1 MSTAFSKA
9 IGSASKNSLS
19 IQLLS
24 YILACSTLLAII
36 ITLLQLF
43 WDYHQDVSQVESS
56 LDQIESSFL
65 QPIASSLWNLDEEQI
80 HVQLEGIMNLPS
92 MQFVEVREVMGGSA
106 VHLLSIGQ
114 ALPQYDISREF
125 ELVYQGEKV
134 GKLFVASSLDMI
146 YHRLLEKS
154 VLILITQ
161 TIKTLVVSFCI
172 LLIFYYK
179 VVRHLNRIVN
189 YTENFNP
196 DELDRPL
203 ELEGRGEQDGQDK
216 ADELDLLAR
225 SINRMRLSLADEFS
239 ARQQVTERLKQE
251 RDFSTTLINS
261 SNLLICCLDTNLQIV
276 TVNPAAVLLTGYVQ
290 QELLGQSWLDRFV
303 SPVERSRLFDE
314 LTQAGMLENRE
325 ITTHDQ
331 QGDEL
336 ILQWNFVPFYEGADL
351 KYRIAFGYDITP
363 LKRVEREIIRLNEE
377 LELKV
382 DKRTRSLKESNEQL
396 ARAYENLKMAQQTLV
411 ETEKMASLGS
421 LVAGVAHEINTPVG
435 ISVTAASFLQ
445 ERVKEFHTK
454 LDEKH
459 LSRSYL
465 TELIHTLDESSTL
478 LQNNL
483 RRASDLISSFKQ
495 VAVDQSSQA
504 HYRFNV
510 ADNLHQVVVSLG
522 HKLKKSQSEVEIHC
536 DPKLSVYSYPG
547 SFAQIYSNL
556 ILNSITHGFDGLERQ
571 KKIEIEIVQH
581 ENELVI
587 DYRDNGRGIESA
599 ILPRIFDPFVTSKR
613 GQGGSGLGTHIVYN
627 LVVQLMK
634 GRISCDSEPGNGVH
648 FNIRIPIKQ
657 EMEPQ
662 AASV

>member
-1 MSTAFSKA
+1 MSTALRKA

-19 IQLLS
+19 LRLLS
-24 YILACSTLLAII
+24 YILACSTLLAVI

-43 WDYHQDVSQVESS
+43 WDYRQDVGQVENS
-56 LDQIESSFL
+56 LSQIESSFL

-80 HVQLEGIMNLPS
+80 QVQLEGIMNLPA
-92 MQFVEVREVMGGSA
+92 MQFVEVREVMGGNA
-106 VHLLSIGQ
+106 VRLVSLGKEQPS
-114 ALPQYDISREF
+114 YDISREF

-134 GKLFVASSLDMI
+134 GKLFVASSLEMI

-179 VVRHLNRIVN
+179 VVRHLNRIVH
-189 YTENFNP
+189 YTENFHP
-196 DELDRPL
+196 GELNRPL
-203 ELEGRGEQDGQDK
+203 ELEGRGEHDPDS
-216 ADELDLLAR
+216 DELDLLAR
-225 SINRMRLSLADEFS
+225 SINRMRLSLADEFA
-239 ARQQVTERLKQE
+239 ARQQVTEKLKQE
-251 RDFSTTLINS
+251 RDFSTTLVNS
-261 SNLLICCLDTNLQIV
+261 SNLLICCLDTDLHIV

-290 QELLGQSWLDRFV
+290 QELLGQSWLERFV
-303 SPVERSRLFDE
+303 SADERTRLYDE

-325 ITTHDQ
+325 IATQDQ

-336 ILQWNFVPFYEGADL
+336 ILQWNFVPFYEGPDL

-396 ARAYENLKMAQQTLV
+396 AKAYENLKMAQQTLV

-445 ERVKEFHTK
+445 ERVKEFHAK
-454 LDEKH
+454 LDEKQ

-465 TELIHTLDESSTL
+465 TELIHTLDECSTL

-510 ADNLHQVVVSLG
+510 AENLHQVVVSLG

-556 ILNSITHGFDGLERQ
+556 ILNSISHGFDGMESP
-571 KKIEIEIVQH
+571 KKIEIEVVRH
-581 ENELVI
+581 DNELLI
-587 DYRDNGRGIESA
+587 DYRDNGRGIDPA

-634 GRISCDSEPGNGVH
+634 GRISCDSEPGQGAH
-648 FNIRIPIKQ
+648 FQIRLPLDP
-657 EMEPQ
+657 EPTPHV
-662 AASV
+662 A